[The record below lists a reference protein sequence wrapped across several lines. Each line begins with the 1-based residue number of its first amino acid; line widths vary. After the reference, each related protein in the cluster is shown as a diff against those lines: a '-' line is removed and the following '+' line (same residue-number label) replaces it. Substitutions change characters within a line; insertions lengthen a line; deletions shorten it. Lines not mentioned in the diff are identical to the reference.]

1 MTGTTSAVDPAGQLG
16 AVPTVT
22 VTETIARREAATA
35 AGLPPRVRPS
45 RRRDA
50 ATPSK
55 LTSRIIL
62 AVIGLLF
69 AVPILSMIE
78 FTLRGGL
85 GGGYNLDHWA
95 AIFDPAN
102 ARKYQVLFQGIGNS
116 LVLAVVTVAIVVV
129 LLLPTMILVK
139 LRFPKLQRTLEFICI
154 IPITVPAIVL
164 VVGLA
169 PVFSVVAKVFGSG
182 PWTLAFAYGI
192 TVLPYAYRAIA
203 ANLQS
208 VDVSTLS
215 EAARTLGAGWGTV
228 LARVILPNL
237 RRGVLSAAVISVA
250 VVLGEY
256 TIASLLGRN
265 TLQTAL
271 VQVQKSDPFVA
282 VIFALLSLAFAFI
295 LLFIIGRVGES
306 RRAKETS

>member
-1 MTGTTSAVDPAGQLG
+1 MSAVGD
-16 AVPTVT
+16 
-22 VTETIARREAATA
+22 
-35 AGLPPRVRPS
+35 S
-45 RRRDA
+45 

-55 LTSRIIL
+55 LASRIIL
-62 AVIGLLF
+62 VVVAVVF
-69 AVPILSMIE
+69 AVPILSMVE
-78 FTLRGGL
+78 FTLRAGIDGGHDL
-85 GGGYNLDHWA
+85 GHWA
-95 AIFDPAN
+95 AILDPEN
-102 ARKYQVLFQGIGNS
+102 SRKYRVLFQGIGNS
-116 LVLAVVTVAIVVV
+116 VVLAAVTVLIVVV

-139 LRFPKLQRTLEFICI
+139 LRFPKLQRVLEFVCI

-169 PVFSVVAKVFGSG
+169 PVYSVVARLLGSA

-208 VDVSTLS
+208 VDVGTLA

-228 LARVILPNL
+228 LVRVLLPNL
-237 RRGVLSAAVISVA
+237 RRGVLTASVISVA

-265 TLQTAL
+265 TLQTSL
-271 VQVQKSDPFVA
+271 VQVSKSDPFVA
-282 VIFALLSLAFAFI
+282 VAFALLALAFAFV
-295 LLFIIGRVGES
+295 LLFIIGRVGS
-306 RRAKETS
+306 IRRIRETP